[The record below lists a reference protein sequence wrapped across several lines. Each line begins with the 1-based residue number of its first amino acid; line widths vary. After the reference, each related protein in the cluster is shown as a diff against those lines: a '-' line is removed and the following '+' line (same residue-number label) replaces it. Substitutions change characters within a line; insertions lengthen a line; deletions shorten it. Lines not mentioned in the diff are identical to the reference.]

1 MGSFY
6 NSNKF
11 RTLITIIILAVL
23 LIVYF
28 ESGLHEKVSIVNLR
42 ELGSNVYTP
51 LLIIAAMTIVWTFPL
66 PASVFFFI
74 TPLLYQPIISTLI
87 ITVGSFF
94 GSIAGYA
101 AAKNIAGDKID
112 KYLNNKVTEFLRRHS
127 SFAPIFALRIIPSS
141 PHFVINYSAGLLK
154 IPIIP
159 FITATVAAISIKALF
174 YSFAVD
180 SAISAESLSDA
191 VDLKTVLPLFALALI
206 AVAAKIIKQKWEEKE
221 KPNN

>member
-1 MGSFY
+1 MTRFSI
-6 NSNKF
+6 SNKL
-11 RTLITIIILAVL
+11 RTLITILILAVF
-23 LIVYF
+23 LIIYF
-28 ESGLHEKVSIVNLR
+28 EFGLHEEISIGNLR
-42 ELGSNVYTP
+42 ELGSNMYTP

-66 PASVFFFI
+66 PASIFFFI

-94 GSIAGYA
+94 GSIAEYA
-101 AAKNIAGDKID
+101 AAKNIAGDKMD
-112 KYLNNKVTEFLRRHS
+112 KYLNNKVAEFLRKHS

-191 VDLKTVLPLFALALI
+191 IDLKTVLPLFTLALAAI
-206 AVAAKIIKQKWEEKE
+206 AAKIIKQKWEEKE
-221 KPNN
+221 KPIN